1 MGTEM
6 QIPHA
11 PSKPVQPN
19 SQHLYLNKHG
29 LHDRNTHKI
38 EVLQQELFGLKERS
52 MKLDVML
59 TLAIDII
66 EFKQAA
72 VGGYDQLYQQAA
84 IYLSEDIQSSIDQKE
99 LIEERLRV
107 VNDMIEA
114 AITMLEELNRIDNA
128 YKNENNLYYTDAKQ
142 HLEKYS
148 EFLETY
154 KTTAKETEDEFNAA
168 EEKYN
173 EAAESVQDL
182 QAQKEEMVNTIN
194 TMKRQIRD
202 LTGDTT
208 SLQASEDNHDKNIKA
223 IESELI
229 LEKQFLDKSM
239 DELEKAQEAFT
250 AAGKE
255 YEDDAKLEEDMLFEI
270 NVLKAQIDA
279 TPNTEDPERI
289 NLVQQ
294 MAAKQE
300 LAVALQHAKANS
312 LLNKN
317 ARKNDLE
324 IITAK
329 LNSAKSKH
337 SDLVATQEKLI
348 EKHAKITGL
357 VTNNNQQIVVMQ
369 TNLESLNIQQEELL
383 KNLQASMNMREAAVR
398 LKESTGTMMRA
409 AKTSF
414 ENAKAE
420 YQKYEDDL
428 NGVKKTLDNHDI
440 KADISGKKYLEEL
453 TVRNKFIEEQREE
466 VYLMAAAEFLGSVIL
481 QFDVKVA
488 DWLLYV
494 KEAGVTQPGDAW

>member
-208 SLQASEDNHDKNIKA
+208 SLQASEDNHDKNIK
-223 IESELI
+223 SELI

-279 TPNTEDPERI
+279 IPNTEDPERI

-312 LLNKN
+312 LLNK
-317 ARKNDLE
+317 
-324 IITAK
+324 
-329 LNSAKSKH
+329 
-337 SDLVATQEKLI
+337 
-348 EKHAKITGL
+348 
-357 VTNNNQQIVVMQ
+357 NQQIVVMQ